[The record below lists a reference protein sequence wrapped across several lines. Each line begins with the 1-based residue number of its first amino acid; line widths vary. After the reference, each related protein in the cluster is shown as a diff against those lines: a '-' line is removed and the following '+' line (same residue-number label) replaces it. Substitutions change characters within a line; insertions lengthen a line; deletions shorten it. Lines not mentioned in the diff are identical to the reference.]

1 MLSRLTDLCITRSGK
16 WITLAIWLVF
26 AGVIIGLS
34 PSLDTSANMADFLP
48 DEAESTKAYELS
60 AGRFASQGIPVI
72 VVFRNEDG
80 LSGDDYVTETNFYHW
95 LSDSEISKNII
106 SVLSISKTPEARQEL
121 ISPDNTTMTVLVNF
135 SGSPT
140 SDLFKDSVKDIR
152 DQVRQIETGSLQI
165 KVGGPGGLLQD
176 LIKVFENIDGLLL
189 IVTAVLVLVLLSAIY
204 RAPVVALTPLIV
216 VGLVLQVSQGLLA
229 NISSFS
235 DFLRVNGQA
244 TGIMTVVLFGS
255 GTDYCL
261 FVSSRFRE
269 ELRQVDDVH
278 EAMKRTMDGI
288 GIAVAC
294 AGGTIIIATGLLLF
308 SALRSYQ
315 TLGPVIGL
323 GVLVMTVAALTLV
336 PAVLTIFG
344 RFSFWPFRPKFSV
357 NQPMTNSSGG
367 IYSKIGKFV
376 MNKPIGTLIV
386 CVVVLGSFITGIF
399 TLERSFDS
407 LDSLPGNTESVQSF
421 EMLRSG
427 FSPGKISPTQVYVSL
442 GNGKTVRQSLDI
454 VDSISLRFYEHEAVS
469 GVISP
474 SRPYGMMG
482 PGGEKYVELTF
493 DDIARI
499 KFEKS
504 DPGYG
509 LDFLSRYER
518 YVSVDGEIALVELI
532 LKDNPYGS
540 EAMDSIPELRT
551 LADRLESEFRLGE
564 GQILIGGETSEQYDT
579 RLVGDR
585 DTNLVLPLILL
596 AIFIVLM
603 LLLKSLVAPIY
614 LVATIAFTYFSTL
627 GLSML
632 IFKFGLNHEVIT
644 PSLPFFLFVF
654 LNALG
659 VDYNIYLMSRVRE
672 EAKKSNL
679 DDAVE
684 KALSNTGG
692 VITSA
697 GLILA
702 GTFSALI
709 ALPLLDLMQLGI
721 AVAVGVL
728 MDTFITRTLIVP
740 AIIKLLGRWNWW
752 PNDIRVTTS

>member
-1 MLSRLTDLCITRSGK
+1 MISKLTDLCITRSGK
-16 WITLAIWLVF
+16 WITLAIWLVL

-80 LSGDDYVTETNFYHW
+80 LSDDDYVTETNFYHW
-95 LSDSEISKNII
+95 LSNSEISKNII
-106 SVLSISKTPEARQEL
+106 SVLSISKIPEARQEL

-152 DQVRQIETGSLQI
+152 DQVRQIETESLQI

-294 AGGTIIIATGLLLF
+294 AGGTIIIATGLLLL

-407 LDSLPGNTESVQSF
+407 LDSLPRNTESVQSF

-427 FSPGKISPTQVYVSL
+427 FSPGQISPTQVYVSL
-442 GNGKTVRQSLDI
+442 GNGKKVRQSLDI
-454 VDSISLRFYEHEAVS
+454 VDRISLRFYEHEAVS

-474 SRPYGMMG
+474 SRPYGMMS
-482 PGGEKYVELTF
+482 PIDKKQVEETLSK
-493 DDIARI
+493 I
-499 KFEKS
+499 EKS

-509 LDFLSRYER
+509 LDFLSRYKR
-518 YVSVDGEIALVELI
+518 YVSIDEEIALVELI

-632 IFKFGLNHEVIT
+632 IFKFGFNHEVIT

-709 ALPLLDLMQLGI
+709 SLPLLDLMQLGI

-752 PNDIRVTTS
+752 PNDIRVSTS

>member
-1 MLSRLTDLCITRSGK
+1 M
-16 WITLAIWLVF
+16 
-26 AGVIIGLS
+26 
-34 PSLDTSANMADFLP
+34 
-48 DEAESTKAYELS
+48 
-60 AGRFASQGIPVI
+60 
-72 VVFRNEDG
+72 
-80 LSGDDYVTETNFYHW
+80 
-95 LSDSEISKNII
+95 
-106 SVLSISKTPEARQEL
+106 
-121 ISPDNTTMTVLVNF
+121 
-135 SGSPT
+135 
-140 SDLFKDSVKDIR
+140 
-152 DQVRQIETGSLQI
+152 
-165 KVGGPGGLLQD
+165 
-176 LIKVFENIDGLLL
+176 
-189 IVTAVLVLVLLSAIY
+189 VLLSAIY

-407 LDSLPGNTESVQSF
+407 LDSLPRNTESVQSF

-427 FSPGKISPTQVYVSL
+427 FSPGQISPTQVYVSL
-442 GNGKTVRQSLDI
+442 GKGKKVRESLDI
-454 VDSISLRFYEHEAVS
+454 VDRISLRFYEHEGVS

-474 SRPYGMMG
+474 SRQYGMMS
-482 PGGEKYVELTF
+482 PIDKKQVEETLSK
-493 DDIARI
+493 I
-499 KFEKS
+499 EKS

-509 LDFLSRYER
+509 LDFLSRYKR
-518 YVSVDGEIALVELI
+518 YVSIDEEIALVELI

-551 LADRLESEFRLGE
+551 LADRIESEFRLGE

-659 VDYNIYLMSRVRE
+659 VDSVSYTHLTLPTIYSV
-672 EAKKSNL
+672 
-679 DDAVE
+679 
-684 KALSNTGG
+684 
-692 VITSA
+692 
-697 GLILA
+697 
-702 GTFSALI
+702 
-709 ALPLLDLMQLGI
+709 
-721 AVAVGVL
+721 
-728 MDTFITRTLIVP
+728 
-740 AIIKLLGRWNWW
+740 
-752 PNDIRVTTS
+752 

>member
-1 MLSRLTDLCITRSGK
+1 MISKLTDLCITKSGK
-16 WITLAIWLVF
+16 WITLVIWLVF
-26 AGVIIGLS
+26 ASVVIGLS
-34 PSLDTSANMADFLP
+34 PSLDTSANTADFLP
-48 DEAESTKAYELS
+48 DDVESTKAYELS
-60 AGRFASQGIPVI
+60 ASRFASQGIPVI
-72 VVFRNEDG
+72 VVFRNENG
-80 LSGDDYVTETNFYHW
+80 LSLDDYKIETDFNRW
-95 LSDSEISKNII
+95 LSDNEISKNI
-106 SVLSISKTPEARQEL
+106 VSIVSITKIPEAKQEL
-121 ISPDNTTMTVLVNF
+121 ISPDNTTMTLLVNF

-140 SDLFKDSVKDIR
+140 SDIFKNSVTSIR
-152 DQVRQIETGSLQI
+152 EQVRQIETESLQI

-176 LIKVFENIDGLLL
+176 LIKVFEGIDGLLL
-189 IVTAVLVLVLLSAIY
+189 IVTAVLVLVLLSIIY
-204 RAPVVALTPLIV
+204 RAPIVALTPLIV

-229 NISSFS
+229 NITSFS

-269 ELRQVDDVH
+269 ELRRVNDVH

-294 AGGTIIIATGLLLF
+294 AGGTIA
-308 SALRSYQ
+308 S
-315 TLGPVIGL
+315 
-323 GVLVMTVAALTLV
+323 LTLV

-344 RFSFWPFRPKFSV
+344 RFSFWPFRPKFSKDQTDL
-357 NQPMTNSSGG
+357 NNTGG

-386 CVVVLGSFITGIF
+386 CVLVLGSFISGLF

-407 LDSLPGNTESVQSF
+407 LDSLPSNTESVQSF
-421 EMLRSG
+421 EMIREA
-427 FSPGKISPTQVYVSL
+427 FSPGQISPTQVYVSF
-442 GNGKTVRQSLDI
+442 GNGNKVNNSLDV
-454 VDSISLRFYEHEAVS
+454 VDSISQKFYQHEAIT

-474 SRPYGMMG
+474 SRLYGMMSPFG
-482 PGGEKYVELTF
+482 PQYVEESLLKINNGEKNKQIF
-493 DDIARI
+493 D
-499 KFEKS
+499 
-504 DPGYG
+504 
-509 LDFLSRYER
+509 LLSRYKK
-518 YVSVDGEIALVELI
+518 YVSIDEEIALIELI

-540 EAMDSIPELRT
+540 EGMDSIPKLRT
-551 LADRLESEFRLGE
+551 LADDLEAELGLGK
-564 GQILIGGETSEQYDT
+564 GQILIGGETAEQYDT
-579 RLVGDR
+579 RSVGDR

-596 AIFIVLM
+596 AIFVVLI
-603 LLLKSLVAPIY
+603 LLLKSFVAPVY

-627 GLSML
+627 GLAML

-679 DDAVE
+679 NDAVQ
-684 KALSNTGG
+684 KALSSTGG

-740 AIIKLLGRWNWW
+740 AIIRLLGKWNWW
-752 PNDIRVTTS
+752 PYKIKVSSS

>member
-1 MLSRLTDLCITRSGK
+1 MLSKLTDLCITRSGK
-16 WITLAIWLVF
+16 WITLAIWLVL

-80 LSGDDYVTETNFYHW
+80 LSDDDYVTETNFYHW
-95 LSDSEISKNII
+95 LSNSEISKNII
-106 SVLSISKTPEARQEL
+106 SVLSISKIPEARQEL

-152 DQVRQIETGSLQI
+152 DQVRQIETESLQI

-204 RAPVVALTPLIV
+204 RAPVVALAPLIV

-294 AGGTIIIATGLLLF
+294 AGGTIIIATGLLLL

-407 LDSLPGNTESVQSF
+407 LDSLPRNTESVQSF

-427 FSPGKISPTQVYVSL
+427 FSPGQISPTQVYVSL
-442 GNGKTVRQSLDI
+442 GNGKKVRESLDI
-454 VDSISLRFYEHEAVS
+454 VDRISLRFYEHEGVS

-474 SRPYGMMG
+474 SRPYGMMS
-482 PGGEKYVELTF
+482 PIDKKQVEETLSKIEKG
-493 DDIARI
+493 
-499 KFEKS
+499 

-509 LDFLSRYER
+509 LDFLSRYKR
-518 YVSVDGEIALVELI
+518 YVSIDEEIALVELI

-709 ALPLLDLMQLGI
+709 SLPLLDLMQLGI

-752 PNDIRVTTS
+752 PNDIRVSTS

>member
-1 MLSRLTDLCITRSGK
+1 MLSKLTDLCITKSGK
-16 WITLAIWLVF
+16 WITLVIWLVF
-26 AGVIIGLS
+26 ASVVIGLS
-34 PSLDTSANMADFLP
+34 PSLDTSANTADFLP
-48 DEAESTKAYELS
+48 DDVESTKAYELS
-60 AGRFASQGIPVI
+60 ASRFASQGIPVI
-72 VVFRNEDG
+72 VVFRNENG
-80 LSGDDYVTETNFYHW
+80 LSLDDYKIETDFNRW
-95 LSDSEISKNII
+95 LSDNEISKNI
-106 SVLSISKTPEARQEL
+106 VSIVSITKIPEAKQEL
-121 ISPDNTTMTVLVNF
+121 ISPDNTTMTLLVNF

-140 SDLFKDSVKDIR
+140 SDIFKNSVTSIR
-152 DQVRQIETGSLQI
+152 EQVRQIETESLQI

-176 LIKVFENIDGLLL
+176 LIKVFEGIDGLLL
-189 IVTAVLVLVLLSAIY
+189 IVTAVLVLVLLSIIY
-204 RAPVVALTPLIV
+204 RAPIVALTPLIV

-229 NISSFS
+229 NITSFS

-269 ELRQVDDVH
+269 ELRRVNDVH

-294 AGGTIIIATGLLLF
+294 AGGTIILATALLLF
-308 SALRSYQ
+308 SVLRSYQ

-323 GVLVMTVAALTLV
+323 GVLVMTIASLTLV

-344 RFSFWPFRPKFSV
+344 RFSFWPFRPKFSKDQTDL
-357 NQPMTNSSGG
+357 NNTGG

-386 CVVVLGSFITGIF
+386 CVLVLGSFISGLF

-407 LDSLPGNTESVQSF
+407 LDSLPSNTESVQSF
-421 EMLRSG
+421 EMIREA
-427 FSPGKISPTQVYVSL
+427 FSPGQISPTQVYVSF
-442 GNGKTVRQSLDI
+442 GNGNKVNNSLDV
-454 VDSISLRFYEHEAVS
+454 VDSISQKFYQHEAIT

-474 SRPYGMMG
+474 SRLYGMMSPFG
-482 PGGEKYVELTF
+482 PQYVEESLLKINNGEKNKQIF
-493 DDIARI
+493 D
-499 KFEKS
+499 
-504 DPGYG
+504 
-509 LDFLSRYER
+509 LLSRYKK
-518 YVSVDGEIALVELI
+518 YVSIDEEIALIELI

-540 EAMDSIPELRT
+540 EGMDSIPKLRT
-551 LADRLESEFRLGE
+551 LADDLEAELGLGK
-564 GQILIGGETSEQYDT
+564 GQILIGGETAEQYDT
-579 RLVGDR
+579 RSVGDR

-596 AIFIVLM
+596 AIFVVLI
-603 LLLKSLVAPIY
+603 LLLKSFVAPVY

-627 GLSML
+627 GLAML

-679 DDAVE
+679 NDAVQ
-684 KALSNTGG
+684 KALSSTGG

-740 AIIKLLGRWNWW
+740 AIIRLLGKWNWW
-752 PNDIRVTTS
+752 PYKIKVSSS